1 MSLAARQTTGQVLAG
16 FTGRWHMTWVLIGV
30 VLLLA
35 IAAMLAT
42 AAEPM
47 VFAMGAL
54 NAAIHRAGNIPVS
67 LTFVTGALVGFGQGL
82 GDFLT
87 RRSTD
92 WKWLAQATPWVG
104 MIAGATIGS
113 IVYIGIGNAA
123 IWLPVCLAGL
133 LAACSVAIRQPD

>member
-16 FTGRWHMTWVLIGV
+16 FTGI
-30 VLLLA
+30 
-35 IAAMLAT
+35 
-42 AAEPM
+42 
-47 VFAMGAL
+47 
-54 NAAIHRAGNIPVS
+54 
-67 LTFVTGALVGFGQGL
+67 GFGQGL